1 MNQKISAA
9 KVTRQREKM
18 IRQIN
23 QMEENYRIAAVKYL
37 NKQIELALF
46 RLEHN
51 KTIKHTEFMAYPPL
65 YIDDVTEELRKKL
78 KSNYLSN
85 VQILNDSVMLIS
97 ISKKEK

>member
-1 MNQKISAA
+1 MAQKISAA
-9 KVTRQREKM
+9 KVNRQREKM
-18 IRQIN
+18 IKQIN
-23 QMEENYRIAAVKYL
+23 QMEENYRVAAVKYL

-51 KTIKHTEFMAYPPL
+51 KTIKYTEFMAYPPL
-65 YIDDVTEELRKKL
+65 YIDDVAEELEKKL

-85 VQILNDSVMLIS
+85 VQILNEGVFLIN